1 LEKFFKLKE
10 HGTNIRTEIIAGITT
25 FMTMAYIIFVNPYL
39 LQQGGM
45 NQAGAM
51 FKDALVFNAGN
62 DPYVAAL
69 VTATIV
75 SAALTTILMGL
86 VTNYP
91 FALASGMGLNAFF
104 AFTVAPVHGWQAALG
119 AVLISGIVFF
129 LLAVF
134 GIINQIDKAV
144 PTSLKRAVAA
154 GIGLFIALIG
164 LKNAGIVVA
173 NPATLVSL
181 GDLTANG
188 PALAVIGLMITAML
202 IAFKVKGA
210 ILLGIMLTTVI
221 GMFTGVADAPQSVSE
236 VIGMPAS
243 LAPIAFQLDFAGALR
258 LGFMVIFALV
268 FVDLFDSMGTMMGT
282 GARAGYLDKDGC
294 LPKVRQAMIV
304 DAVGTASGAMLG
316 TSTVTTYVESTAGIA
331 EGGRTGLT
339 AVVTGALFLLALF
352 FTPLAA
358 IVPAAATAPALV
370 IVGVLMMGAVT
381 GIDFEDFT
389 EAFPAFLTIAAMP
402 FAFSIAHGI
411 AAGFLAYPIV
421 KLASGRAKEL
431 NWFVYLLAVI
441 SFVHFIK

>member
-1 LEKFFKLKE
+1 MEKFFKLKE